1 MIEIEPQAGT
11 GRVVARRF
19 CDSSAKLLVAAL
31 ALTSMAGSAF
41 AQSPPPLPPA
51 AGERPQSEGALGTP
65 AGAGTV
71 ISSDPKLLSPLPAA
85 PEDALRRD
93 PPSPD
98 PRNLGGVWASVP
110 QAFPTGAMPQLPLTE
125 TGKQRVA
132 DRARRQ
138 EIANAQGKTLMT
150 ESGRCRP
157 MEGIGIGSEL
167 FPAEIIQN
175 NEKIIVLNEEGRG
188 RWIIHLKGEAPAN
201 LKASHFGY
209 SVGHWEGD
217 TLVVE
222 TTGLRANDGAFGRG
236 LRSENAR
243 IVSRLRKFDEGRNLE
258 LVSTIHDPETYTR
271 PVDDPKTLSTWHP
284 ELTVLE
290 FQCEE
295 NQEGAREGMIE

>member
-1 MIEIEPQAGT
+1 MIEIEP
-11 GRVVARRF
+11 VALAVRLSVRRLYS
-19 CDSSAKLLVAAL
+19 SSATLLVALL
-31 ALTSMAGSAF
+31 ALTSMDDTAF
-41 AQSPPPLPPA
+41 AQSSPPLPPSG
-51 AGERPQSEGALGTP
+51 GERPQSEGAPGTP
-65 AGAGTV
+65 AGAGTI
-71 ISSDPKLLSPLPAA
+71 ISSDPKLLAPLPAA
-85 PEDALRRD
+85 PNDALLRD

-98 PRNLGGVWASVP
+98 PRKLGGVWASVP

-125 TGKQRVA
+125 KGKQRVA

-138 EIANAQGKTLMT
+138 EIANAQGKTLLT

-167 FPAEIIQN
+167 FPAEIVQN
-175 NEKIIVLNEEGRG
+175 DEKIVVLNEEGRG
-188 RWIIHLKGEAPAN
+188 RWIIHLNGKAPGN
-201 LKASHFGY
+201 LKPSHFGY

-258 LVSTIHDPETYTR
+258 LISTIHDPETYTR

-295 NQEGAREGMIE
+295 NPEGAREGMIE